1 MNAIKGG
8 DFLPE
13 DGDREQHEL
22 PPVGMYE
29 AVIAE
34 VSLYWKDWS
43 YEGDSGRKQVISAHC
58 EIDCV
63 DKEGKRFVVSSPP
76 SAPSMGSNSNIITKF
91 MGPLGLT
98 RQGCTESGG
107 VNAYMKGKGLKF
119 MIVHSK
125 PRNGIQYANM
135 VPDTLEL
142 SDNNLTVSDLYQT
155 QFERFP
161 DSQWENPEEHSNGDG
176 NDEDGL
182 PEGM

>member
-1 MNAIKGG
+1 MSK
-8 DFLPE
+8 DFLPS

-29 AVIAE
+29 AVLAE
-34 VSLYWKDWS
+34 VTEYWKDWS
-43 YEGDSGRKQVISAHC
+43 YEGEHGRKRVLAAHC

-63 DKEGKRFVVSSPP
+63 DKDGKRFVVSSPP
-76 SAPSMGSNSNIITKF
+76 SATSMSANCNMTTKF

-98 RQGCTESGG
+98 RQGCIDAGG
-107 VNAYMKGKGLKF
+107 VNAYMREKGLKF

-125 PRNGIQYANM
+125 PRNGIQYANI

-142 SDNNLTVSDLYQT
+142 SENGLEISDKYET

-161 DSQWENPEEHSNGDG
+161 DSEWEFPDQHKENGDES
-176 NDEDGL
+176 DEPL
-182 PEGM
+182 PF